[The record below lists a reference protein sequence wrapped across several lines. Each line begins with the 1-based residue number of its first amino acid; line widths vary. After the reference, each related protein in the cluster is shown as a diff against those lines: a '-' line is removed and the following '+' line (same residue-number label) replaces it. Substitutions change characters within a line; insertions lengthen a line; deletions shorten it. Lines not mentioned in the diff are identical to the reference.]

1 MKPTLLMIEPVP
13 IIEAELERRFTVHRL
28 FAAADR
34 EQLLDEVGPS
44 VLGVVTGGGGGLP
57 NAIMDRLPALEII
70 AVNGVGLDAIDLPKA
85 EARGIKV
92 TTTPDVLTD
101 DVAEMAIGLM
111 LAVAR
116 GLCVGDRFV
125 RSGQWPQGKP
135 RTLGRRLAGQ
145 RLGVLGMGKIG
156 RAVARRAEAFGL
168 KIAYTGRRPHDD
180 LAYPFEPDLKALGAA
195 SDILVVTAAASAET
209 RNIVSAEV
217 LDALG
222 PEGVLI
228 NVARGSLVDEA
239 ALVAALTEGRLGGA
253 GLDVFADEP
262 HAPPGLFGLDNVV
275 LQPHN
280 GSATLDAR
288 QAMGR
293 IILQN
298 LDAQFADRF

>member
-1 MKPTLLMIEPVP
+1 MKPTILMIEPVL
-13 IIEAELERRFTVHRL
+13 IIEAELERRFEVQRL
-28 FAAADR
+28 YAAADPDR
-34 EQLLDEVGPS
+34 LLSEIGGQVR
-44 VLGVVTGGGGGLP
+44 GVVTGGGGGLA

-85 EARGIKV
+85 KGRGIKV

-116 GLCVGDRFV
+116 GLCVNDRFV
-125 RSGQWPQGKP
+125 RTGGWPHGKP
-135 RTLGRRLAGQ
+135 RKLGRRLSGQ
-145 RLGVLGMGKIG
+145 RLGVLGMGNIG
-156 RAVARRAEAFGL
+156 RAVANRAAALGL
-168 KIAYTGRRPHDD
+168 TVAYTGRRAHAD
-180 LAYPFEPDLKALGAA
+180 LPYAFEPDLKALAAA
-195 SDILVVTAAASAET
+195 SDILVVSAAATPET
-209 RNIVSAEV
+209 RNMVDAGV
-217 LDALG
+217 LEALG

-228 NVARGSLVDEA
+228 NVARGSLVDEP
-239 ALVAALTEGRLGGA
+239 ALVAALTEGRLGAA

-262 HAPPGLFGLDNVV
+262 NVPSGLLGLDNVV

-293 IILQN
+293 LILEN
-298 LDAQFADRF
+298 LDAHFAARP